1 VAGGYVIDA
10 SALLAILLDETGSDA
25 AIARLPNA
33 AMSAVNASE
42 ALMHGLEKA
51 VPLDLV
57 ETLLAAQQVRVVAF
71 DQNLAL
77 AAVMLRRVTKHAGLS
92 FADRACIATAM
103 AESATVVTADRVW
116 STLDLPCKVEL
127 IR

>member
-1 VAGGYVIDA
+1 MVNYVIDA
-10 SALLAILLDETGSDA
+10 SALLAILLDETGADTA
-25 AIARLPNA
+25 AARLPGA

-42 ALMHGLEKA
+42 ALMRGIEKT
-51 VPLDLV
+51 VPLDLI
-57 ETLLAAQQVRVVAF
+57 EALLAAQQVRIVAF
-71 DQNLAL
+71 DQKLAV
-77 AAVMLRRVTKHAGLS
+77 AAAMLRPATKHAGLS
-92 FADRACIATAM
+92 FADRACIATAV

>member
-10 SALLAILLDETGSDA
+10 SALLAIVLDEAGADA
-25 AIARLPNA
+25 AIARLPGA
-33 AMSAVNASE
+33 ALSAVNASE
-42 ALMHGLEKA
+42 ALMRGLEKD

-57 ETLLAAQQVRVVAF
+57 EALLAAQQVRVIAF
-71 DQNLAL
+71 DQKLAV
-77 AAVMLRRVTKHAGLS
+77 AAAMLRPTTKHAGLS

-103 AESATVVTADRVW
+103 AESATVVTADRIW